1 LESQIL
7 SASEV
12 ESIVRDLV
20 RKVSKME
27 EKEIFH
33 EEELLP
39 ELLFQLFLVSTIVR
53 SEIIR
58 IGPSP

>member
-1 LESQIL
+1 
-7 SASEV
+7 
-12 ESIVRDLV
+12 
-20 RKVSKME
+20 ME